1 MSVLDP
7 NEPVLFLVYAPS
19 SGRIIANGTAPR
31 FVAEKQALYLTDRA
45 VLIVD
50 DQADP
55 ETMRVVDG
63 AVEARPTLPEFDQTE
78 IAADDTD
85 VATISG
91 LPDPCTV
98 IVDGVEH
105 VVEGG
110 VMAVSS
116 PMPATYVV
124 EIKHWPYK
132 EARHEIVA
140 R

>member
-1 MSVLDP
+1 MSTSDP

-19 SGRIIANGTAPR
+19 DGRIVANGAAAR
-31 FVAEKQALYLTDRA
+31 GVAEKQALYLEDRA

-55 ETMRVVDG
+55 ETMCIVEG
-63 AVEARPTLPEFDQTE
+63 AVEARPSLPEFDQTE

-98 IVDGVEH
+98 IVDGVAH
-105 VVEGG
+105 AIEGG
-110 VMAVSS
+110 SLALSS

-132 EARHEIVA
+132 EARYEIVA